1 MRFLLLCIFLFVG
14 LQSISAQKISFIK
27 ENLGKAQ
34 KIAAKDGK
42 PIFVDAY
49 TTWCGPCKWM
59 DANTFKDPEV
69 AKFMNAN
76 YVNLKLDMESGDGI
90 EFAKKYKVQ
99 GYPTFLYI
107 DAAGKVLHQGIGVYT
122 ASKFLALGA
131 QALNPEMRLSFYTD
145 QYATKKSDPD
155 FLYDYAH
162 LLNELRSPIRRDIA
176 NEYLAKTSN
185 WNDEKTINFIF
196 KFVGIDIDE
205 KLFQYMLKNLDSFYK
220 YIPGNKVDEKVIN
233 GIVGYL
239 GPNSSADDIQ
249 QELIARMPNHSQ
261 RLVDK
266 LYLDE
271 LMSSDPIQD
280 ISSFANMAFF
290 FASHYKVDDWEYLN
304 SIAWIIYEEG
314 VQTSDFEKGKEIALL
329 SVRANSNYY
338 NNDTVAALFYM
349 LKNKVQASSYAKR
362 AIELAHE
369 SSVNPASTV
378 QLLKMIEK
386 L

>member
-1 MRFLLLCIFLFVG
+1 MRFQLLFFVAFFG
-14 LQSISAQKISFIK
+14 LHTISAQKMSFIK
-27 ENLGKAQ
+27 ENLKKAQ
-34 KIAAKDGK
+34 KVAAKDGK

-69 AKFMNAN
+69 AKFMNTN

-107 DAAGKVLHQGIGVYT
+107 DAAGKVLHQGIGVFT

-131 QALNPEMRLSFYTD
+131 QALNPQKRLSFYAD
-145 QYATKKSDPD
+145 NYASKKSDSE
-155 FLYDYAH
+155 FLFDYAN
-162 LLNELRSPIRRDIA
+162 LLNELRSPSRRDIA
-176 NEYLAKTSN
+176 NEYLASKSN
-185 WNDEKTINFIF
+185 WNDEATTNFIF

-239 GPNSSADDIQ
+239 GPNSSADEIQ
-249 QELIARMPNHSQ
+249 QELISRMPKHSQ

-290 FASHYKVDDWEYLN
+290 FASHYEVDDWEYLN

-314 VQTSDFEKGKEIALL
+314 LQTSDFEKGKEIALL

-338 NNDTVAALFYM
+338 NNDTVAALYYM
-349 LKNKVQASSYAKR
+349 LKDKGQATSYAKR
-362 AIELAHE
+362 AIELANE
-369 SSVNPASTV
+369 SSVNPASTL
-378 QLLKMIEK
+378 QLLKMIEQ